1 MKTRYAILGS
11 GRQGTAAAYDLARF
25 GGADEIRLYD
35 IDLKTAERAAEKIN
49 SLLATCVAS
58 GRQLDV
64 RDPQQ
69 LRQALQGIQ
78 STVSAVPYHFNLEIT
93 QAAIHCQSNLCDL
106 GGHTDT
112 VRKQLALD
120 EDARQAK
127 ITLTPDCGMGPGLNI
142 SMGVRAMDHIEQPEE
157 LHIWDGG
164 LPLDP
169 KPPWHYLSTFNI
181 NGLTNE
187 YFGDAWFIRN
197 GEATP
202 VPCLTELETLNFA
215 APLGPLEAAVTS
227 GGLSTAPWTFAGKLQ
242 RLENK
247 TLRYP
252 GHWQMF
258 KAYRQL
264 GLFELDPITVDGKT
278 VIPRDVFHALL
289 EPQITSTEPTQD
301 ICVIR
306 TTCTGRSNG
315 ALAECTLELIE
326 THDQKTG
333 FTAMEK
339 LTGWHAAIIAILGA
353 QGKLAKGALPVEQAL
368 TGKTFDTEVA
378 QRGWEMV
385 KS

>member
-11 GRQGTAAAYDLARF
+11 GRQGTSAAYDIARF

-49 SLLATCVAS
+49 SLLATRVAR
-58 GRQLDV
+58 GLQLDV
-64 RDPQQ
+64 RNPQQ
-69 LRQALQGIQ
+69 LRQALQGIHA
-78 STVSAVPYHFNLEIT
+78 TVSAVPYHFNLAIT
-93 QAAIHCQSNLCDL
+93 QAAIHCQFNLCDL

-112 VRKQLALD
+112 VRQQLALHD
-120 EDARQAK
+120 EALK
-127 ITLTPDCGMGPGLNI
+127 VGVTLTPDCGMGPGLNI
-142 SMGVRAMDHIEQPEE
+142 SMAVRAMDAIEQPEE
-157 LHIWDGG
+157 LRIWDGG

-169 KPPWHYLSTFNI
+169 KPPWHYLSTFHI

-187 YFGDAWFIRN
+187 YCGDAWFIRD
-197 GEATP
+197 GKPTP

-215 APLGPLEAAVTS
+215 EPLGPLEAAVTS
-227 GGLSTAPWTFAGKLQ
+227 GGLSTAPWTFAGQLQ

-258 KAYRQL
+258 QAYQQL

-289 EPQITSTEPTQD
+289 EPQITNADPAQD

-306 TTCTGRSNG
+306 TTCKGLTNG
-315 ALAECTLELIE
+315 SPAECTLQLIE
-326 THDQKTG
+326 TYDEKTG

-353 QGKLAKGALPVEQAL
+353 QGKLAKGALPVEKAL
-368 TGKTFDTEVA
+368 VGKTFDTEVA
-378 QRGWEMV
+378 KRGWKFV